1 MIACEHVEFSYP
13 GDAFALAVESFSVA
27 KGEAVALIGP
37 SGCGK
42 STLMNLIAGILLPR
56 AGRILIDGTD
66 LASLSLPRRQA
77 FRLARIGLVP
87 QKFELLDYLTIRENL
102 LVPFRIGA
110 GLPAPAE
117 AEARCVE
124 LAERCGILA
133 HGGKLPTQLSQGE
146 LQRAALC
153 RGLATSPQL
162 VLADEPTGN
171 LDPDNQDRIVT
182 LLLDEA
188 RRIGATVLM
197 ITHDPVLLPRFD
209 RVVNALELRG
219 VAA

>member
-1 MIACEHVEFSYP
+1 MINCEAVEFSYP
-13 GDAFALAVESFSVA
+13 GDAFTLAVEHFAVA
-27 KGEAVALIGP
+27 KGESVALIGP

-42 STLMNLIAGILLPR
+42 STLMNLIAGILEPR
-56 AGRILIDGTD
+56 SGRIVIDGTD
-66 LASLSLPRRQA
+66 LGGLGLPQRQA
-77 FRLARIGLVP
+77 FRLEKIGLVP

-102 LVPFRIGA
+102 LVPFRIGNGTRCDA
-110 GLPAPAE
+110 A
-117 AEARCVE
+117 AEARCRE
-124 LAERCGILA
+124 LAERCGILG
-133 HGGKLPTQLSQGE
+133 HWEKLPAQLSQGE

-153 RGLATSPQL
+153 RGLVTSPQL

-219 VAA
+219 VTP